1 MWPERLILSPL
12 PFPPHR
18 TSPRRVERPG
28 LSLCFLGMSYSC
40 CHCLLGLGKPYPPQG
55 SPTQSLRAAV
65 PTDLFGLWAH
75 PWGLAA
81 TLIPGSSRVPAWCP
95 APPLPCSLSLGPL
108 RAPSPV
114 SFLALVIFGFVL
126 ELCMCFLSL
135 STV

>member
-1 MWPERLILSPL
+1 MARASDSESPALPSPPHISQEGGEAWTQLAFSGHELQLLPL
-12 PFPPHR
+12 PSGFGQAFP
-18 TSPRRVERPG
+18 TPG
-28 LSLCFLGMSYSC
+28 LPDSV
-40 CHCLLGLGKPYPPQG
+40 PQG
-55 SPTQSLRAAV
+55 SCPHRPVWALGSSLGPV
-65 PTDLFGLWAH
+65 CH
-75 PWGLAA
+75 PL
-81 TLIPGSSRVPAWCP
+81 PGSSQVPAWCP